1 METIGFYNLRLI
13 VLGTLSL
20 AGCIEPKQDSG
31 ANSSDDIRSTNSCI
45 SSSENSFSLVNGEID
60 AKDEYSPVLEIKSGL
75 SVCTGTFVSDN
86 TLITA
91 AHCIKSG
98 EPGGGIKALFKGKSL
113 APTKTF
119 VPVVPIEEKREP
131 KNDVAVVVF
140 ANGTADEWFPVS
152 RVPPRVGQRIT
163 IVGFG
168 QTDFVGN
175 NASDEKRRFGYN
187 TITEITDGGAT
198 IVYELKVTCQGQALG
213 KDAMAGRG
221 DSGGPLFTKSGLIGI
236 ISRGEI
242 VSGKLIEYDANLVTP
257 AMSKFL
263 QMTMKE
269 GAKINGLSPEEKELA
284 VPQ

>member
-1 METIGFYNLRLI
+1 MKSVGFYNLRLI
-13 VLGTLSL
+13 VLSTLSL
-20 AGCIEPKQDSG
+20 TGCIEPKSDS
-31 ANSSDDIRSTNSCI
+31 ASTSSDDLRSTNSCI
-45 SSSENSFSLVNGEID
+45 SSTENSFSLVNGEID
-60 AKDEYSPVLEIKSGL
+60 TKDEYSPVVELKSGL
-75 SVCTGTFVSDN
+75 SICTGTFVSDN

-91 AHCIKSG
+91 AHCIKSD

-113 APTKTF
+113 APIKTF
-119 VPVVPIEEKREP
+119 IPVVPAEEKRQP
-131 KNDVAVVVF
+131 KNDVAVVLF
-140 ANGTADEWFPVS
+140 PNGTSDEWFPVS
-152 RVPPRVGQRIT
+152 RIPPRAGQRFT

-198 IVYELKVTCQGQALG
+198 IKYELSVTCQGQALG
-213 KDAMAGRG
+213 IDAMAGRG

-242 VSGKLIEYDANLVTP
+242 VTGKLIEYDANLVTP

-263 QMTMKE
+263 RMTMKE
-269 GAKINGLSPEEKELA
+269 GAKINGLSPEEKELT
-284 VPQ
+284 VP